1 MNKLIGVKW
10 GALSDET
17 KSDLLE
23 KANCIDAVTGDNV
36 RNGECTVDLTDELS
50 IIGKVEDYEIMIDD
64 ESIIYNPVEGI
75 ELDAVDLPILDIN
88 NVMTVT
94 EASERWGITEGA
106 IRAAIKA
113 KKFILGIDYR
123 KAGRIT
129 LISVSS
135 MERVYGE
142 IDIKDDD
149 E

>member
-1 MNKLIGVKW
+1 MSILIGVKW
-10 GALSDET
+10 GALSEET
-17 KSDLLE
+17 KTDLLE
-23 KANCIDAVTGDNV
+23 RMSCVDGITGDNAKC
-36 RNGECTVDLTDELS
+36 GECIVDLTDELS
-50 IIGKVEDYEIMIDD
+50 ISGKIENDELIIDD
-64 ESIIYNPVEGI
+64 EAIIYSPEEGI
-75 ELDAVDLPILDIN
+75 VLEAIELPILDIN

-94 EASERWGITEGA
+94 EASERWGIAEGT

>member
-1 MNKLIGVKW
+1 MNRLIGVKW
-10 GALSDET
+10 GALPEET
-17 KSDLLE
+17 KDDLLE
-23 KANCIDAVTGDNV
+23 RVNCIDGITGDDV
-36 RNGECTVDLTDELS
+36 GCGECIVDLTDELS
-50 IIGKVEDYEIMIDD
+50 VSGKIENDELIIDD
-64 ESIIYNPVEGI
+64 EAIIYSPEEGLVLEAVE
-75 ELDAVDLPILDIN
+75 LPMLDIN

-106 IRAAIKA
+106 IRAAIKT

-142 IDIKDDD
+142 IQI
-149 E
+149 EESEE